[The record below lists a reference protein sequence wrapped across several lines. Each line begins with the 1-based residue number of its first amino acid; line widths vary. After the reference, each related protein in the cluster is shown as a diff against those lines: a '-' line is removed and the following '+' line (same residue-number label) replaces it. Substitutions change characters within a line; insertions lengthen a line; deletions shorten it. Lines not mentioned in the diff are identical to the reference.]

1 MSYTACRDFSW
12 LTGKIKSAVQM
23 KFAIAFSKC
32 FFLLSQIIYP
42 PLTSLSGYITPF

>member
-32 FFLLSQIIYP
+32 FFIVTNNLSAP
-42 PLTSLSGYITPF
+42 KLP